1 MHFTPVIPFAL
12 ALLALG
18 TSLPESTT
26 RPEEGMWL
34 FEALPLKALKEKHNF
49 EPTKEWL
56 DHVRLG
62 SVRFDTGGSGS
73 FVSPNGLVMTNHHVA
88 LSTIQ
93 KVSTPEKDWVEPGFS
108 SRLFGSEVP
117 GKDLVL
123 RQLVD
128 VKDVTEQVLAVK
140 KDGGDVDETLAELCK
155 AHSNEE
161 AHLDA
166 QPVPLYDGNQYRI
179 YIYHVYDDVRLVFA
193 PAKQVAFYGGD
204 YDNFTYPRWCLDC
217 AFFRVYEDDKPID
230 SSKWF
235 FPFDTDGAKKDDL
248 VFVSGHPGGTER
260 SLTHDEMVMH
270 RDLWVPQVVALLTNN
285 VRVIKARMEASEEA
299 AFEMRDTYF
308 GQMNSLKAFSGH
320 LSGLVDEDRMA
331 LIKARDDELIAK
343 SGSEE
348 VKAAFATIA
357 AEMETLKAK
366 HTGARVDFQR
376 MRGDM
381 AKSAKA
387 CDEAKTTINKARFE
401 AYGAANYPDATFTLR
416 LTYGTVKGYE
426 AGTTKVSPKTTVH
439 GLYERNAAF
448 DNEHPFDLPKQWLDA
463 KGKMDWNTPYNFV
476 CTCDII
482 GGNSGSPVLS
492 RDGKV
497 VGLVFDG
504 NIESLPGNYWFDEE
518 INRTVSVHTAIM
530 IEALTK
536 IYEEKDLVGEL
547 MGSSK

>member
-1 MHFTPVIPFAL
+1 MQFTPVIPFAL

-34 FEALPLKALKEKHNF
+34 FEALPLKALKEKYNF

-73 FVSPNGLVMTNHHVA
+73 FVSADGLVMTNHHVA

-108 SRLFGSEVP
+108 SRLYGSEVP
-117 GKDLVL
+117 GTDLVL

-128 VKDVTEQVLAVK
+128 VKDVTEEVLAVK
-140 KDGGDVDETLAELCK
+140 AEGGDVDAKLAELC
-155 AHSNEE
+155 AADTNEE
-161 AHLDA
+161 KHLDA
-166 QPVPLYDGNQYRI
+166 EPVALYDGNQYRI
-179 YIYHVYDDVRLVFA
+179 YIYHKFDDVRLVFA

-217 AFFRVYEDDKPID
+217 AFFRVYEDGKPID

-235 FPFDTDGAKKDDL
+235 FPFETDGAKNGDL

-260 SLTHDEMVMH
+260 SLTYEEMVMH

-285 VRVIKARMEASEEA
+285 CKVIKRRMEADEKQ
-299 AFEMRDTYF
+299 AFELRDTYF
-308 GQMNSLKAFSGH
+308 GMMNSLKAFSGH
-320 LSGLVDEDRMA
+320 LSGLVDPDRMA
-331 LIKARDDELIAK
+331 LIKARDADLLEK
-343 SGSEE
+343 SSSKE
-348 VKAAFATIA
+348 VQAAFDAIG
-357 AEMETLKAK
+357 AEMEALKAK
-366 HTGARVDFQR
+366 YAEGRVNFSKLQ
-376 MRGDM
+376 GDM
-381 AKSAKA
+381 GKA
-387 CDEAKTTINKARFE
+387 VAAVASHKTIINKARFE

-530 IEALTK
+530 IEALSK
-536 IYEEKDLVGEL
+536 IYEETDLVAEL
-547 MGSSK
+547 MGTK

>member
-1 MHFTPVIPFAL
+1 MQFTPVIPFTL

-18 TSLPESTT
+18 TSLPNSTT
-26 RPEEGMWL
+26 RPDEGMWL
-34 FEALPLKALKEKHNF
+34 FSALPLKVLKEKYEF

-128 VKDVTEQVLAVK
+128 VKDVTAEVLEVK
-140 KDGGDVDETLAELCK
+140 ADKGDVEAKLSELEAAHTDAEKHL
-155 AHSNEE
+155 E
-161 AHLDA
+161 A
-166 QPVPLYDGNQYRI
+166 QNVPLYDGNQYHI

-235 FPFDTDGAKKDDL
+235 FKFEPKGAKTDDL

-260 SLTHDEMVMH
+260 SLTYEEMVMH
-270 RDLWVPQVVALLTNN
+270 RDVWVPEVVNLLTNN
-285 VRVIKARMEASEEA
+285 CKIIKQRMEQSEEA
-299 AFEMRDTYF
+299 AFRLRDQYF
-308 GQMNSLKAFSGH
+308 GQMNSLKAFTGH
-320 LSGLVDEDRMA
+320 LNGLLDTERMDM
-331 LIKARDDELIAK
+331 IKARDEALMEK
-343 SGSEE
+343 SGKEE
-348 VKAAFATIA
+348 TKAAFAEIA
-357 AEMETLKAK
+357 EKMAAFVAEHRGKSDFSQIR
-366 HTGARVDFQR
+366 GAMGKVTE
-376 MRGDM
+376 
-381 AKSAKA
+381 A
-387 CDEAKTTINKARFE
+387 CSEAKTTINNARFE

-426 AGTTKVSPKTTVH
+426 AGTTKVAPKTTVH

-463 KGKMDWNTPYNFV
+463 KGKLDWNTPYNFV
-476 CTCDII
+476 CTTDII
-482 GGNSGSPVLS
+482 GGNSGSPILD
-492 RDGKV
+492 RNANV

-518 INRTVSVHTAIM
+518 VNRTVGVHTGIM
-530 IEALTK
+530 VEALSK
-536 IYEEKDLVGEL
+536 VYEEKALVNEL
-547 MGSSK
+547 MGTK

>member
-1 MHFTPVIPFAL
+1 MQFTPVIPFAL

-34 FEALPLKALKEKHNF
+34 FEALPLKVLKEKYNF

-73 FVSPNGLVMTNHHVA
+73 FVSADGLVMTNHHVA

-108 SRLFGSEVP
+108 ARLYGSEVP
-117 GKDLVL
+117 GTDLVL

-128 VKDVTEQVLAVK
+128 VKDVTEEVLAVK
-140 KDGGDVDETLAELCK
+140 AEGGDVEAKLTELCAADTDEDK
-155 AHSNEE
+155 
-161 AHLDA
+161 HLDA
-166 QPVPLYDGNQYRI
+166 EPVVLYDGNQYRI
-179 YIYHVYDDVRLVFA
+179 YIYHKFDDVRLVFA

-217 AFFRVYEDDKPID
+217 AFFRVYEDGKPVD

-235 FPFDTDGAKKDDL
+235 FPFETDGAKNGDL

-260 SLTHDEMVMH
+260 SLTYEEMVMH

-285 VRVIKARMEASEEA
+285 CKVIKRRMEADEKQ
-299 AFEMRDTYF
+299 AFELRDTYF
-308 GQMNSLKAFSGH
+308 GMMNSLKAFSGH
-320 LSGLVDEDRMA
+320 LSGLVDPERMA
-331 LIKARDDELIAK
+331 LIKARDADLLEK
-343 SGSEE
+343 SSSKE
-348 VKAAFATIA
+348 VQAAFDAIA
-357 AEMETLKAK
+357 VEMETLKAK
-366 HTGARVDFQR
+366 YAEGRVDFRKLQ
-376 MRGDM
+376 GDM
-381 AKSAKA
+381 GKA
-387 CDEAKTTINKARFE
+387 VEAVASHKTTINKARFE

-530 IEALTK
+530 IEALSK
-536 IYEEKDLVGEL
+536 IYEETDLVSEL
-547 MGSSK
+547 MGTK